1 MQRYYIYLISPNFSL
16 FFFNKNQHLYYVIR
30 TKKSHNNSK
39 VIDKQA
45 TIKMD
50 NPKEQI
56 LKALLFFVENSPKG
70 LPHTINLP
78 LDSNI
83 LHHNG
88 TDRHLHQ
95 AAYNRTY
102 TTGLRIRNARQRGVH
117 LRQVSIILRDVGF
130 FICDVR
136 R

>member
-1 MQRYYIYLISPNFSL
+1 
-16 FFFNKNQHLYYVIR
+16 
-30 TKKSHNNSK
+30 
-39 VIDKQA
+39 
-45 TIKMD
+45 MD

-95 AAYNRTY
+95 AAYNTARSQVKFLTYPSVLRTLL
-102 TTGLRIRNARQRGVH
+102 LRH
-117 LRQVSIILRDVGF
+117 LGF
-130 FICDVR
+130 L
-136 R
+136 